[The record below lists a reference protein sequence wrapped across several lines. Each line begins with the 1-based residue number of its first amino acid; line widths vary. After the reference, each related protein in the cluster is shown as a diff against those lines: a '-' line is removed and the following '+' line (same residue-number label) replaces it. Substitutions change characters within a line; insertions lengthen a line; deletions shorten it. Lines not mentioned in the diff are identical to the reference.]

1 MWVIPVFCENGS
13 MEPKFTFAALG
24 GLVNVSVNYWD
35 KRLTFD
41 INRLTSYSVNHRKAI
56 ATK

>member
-24 GLVNVSVNYWD
+24 GLVNESPMS
-35 KRLTFD
+35 
-41 INRLTSYSVNHRKAI
+41 I
-56 ATK
+56 

>member
-24 GLVNVSVNYWD
+24 GLVN
-35 KRLTFD
+35 T
-41 INRLTSYSVNHRKAI
+41 INR
-56 ATK
+56 

>member
-24 GLVNVSVNYWD
+24 GLVNE
-35 KRLTFD
+35 RITPEIL
-41 INRLTSYSVNHRKAI
+41 RKLVEGLR
-56 ATK
+56 